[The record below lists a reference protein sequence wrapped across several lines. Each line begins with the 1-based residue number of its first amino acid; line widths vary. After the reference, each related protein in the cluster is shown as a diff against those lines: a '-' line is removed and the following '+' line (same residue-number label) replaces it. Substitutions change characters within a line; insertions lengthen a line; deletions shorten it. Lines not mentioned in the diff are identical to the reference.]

1 MSMARID
8 STLAK
13 FKEELYLVQQD
24 INQAYYERAINKIYE
39 LIVHHPDRAEPH
51 YEMGR
56 IAYNF
61 WRNDEAEL
69 NYIKA
74 LEIDPEYFPT
84 YTQYS
89 LVLIKDGRFDEAD
102 LLLRR
107 AMKLRNREDSDIYF
121 YYGMLYQ
128 HKGEMDNAIEAYTRA
143 INFSINES
151 QIDLNLKFIR
161 ACKEVRGWE

>member
-1 MSMARID
+1 MAKID

-13 FKEELYLVQQD
+13 FKEEVYLVQQD

-39 LIVHHPDRAEPH
+39 LIVHHPDRAEPY

-69 NYIKA
+69 NYLKA

-84 YTQYS
+84 YTQYC

-121 YYGMLYQ
+121 YFGMLYQ

>member
-1 MSMARID
+1 MKRID
-8 STLAK
+8 AVLGK
-13 FKEELYLVQQD
+13 FKEEIYLVQQD
-24 INQAYYERAINKIYE
+24 INQAYYERAINKLHE
-39 LIVHHPDRAEPH
+39 LMVHHPDRAESY

-56 IAYNF
+56 ISYNF
-61 WRNDEAEL
+61 WKNDEAEL
-69 NYIKA
+69 NYKKA

-89 LVLIKDGRFDEAD
+89 LILIKEGRFEEAD

-107 AMKLRNREDSDIYF
+107 AMNVRNREDADIYF

-128 HKGEMDNAIEAYTRA
+128 HKGELDSAIESYTHA

-161 ACKEVRGWE
+161 ACKELRGWE

>member
-61 WRNDEAEL
+61 WRNEEAEL

-121 YYGMLYQ
+121 YFGMLYQ